1 MAEKKEHIHIRL
13 TAGLKRE
20 IDGLAGL
27 RKRSAFFQEA
37 AERELKRRRLAAAKS
52 EQIQMQEA
60 SEARVSIN

>member
-13 TAGLKRE
+13 PAGLKRE
-20 IDGLAGL
+20 IDALAGS

-37 AERELKRRRLAAAKS
+37 AERELKRRRLAASKS